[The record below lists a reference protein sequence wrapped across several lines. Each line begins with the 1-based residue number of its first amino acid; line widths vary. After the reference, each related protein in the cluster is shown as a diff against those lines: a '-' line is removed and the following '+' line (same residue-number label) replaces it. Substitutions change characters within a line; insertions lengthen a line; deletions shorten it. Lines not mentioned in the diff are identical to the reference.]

1 MCLSVAVYLSR
12 TRARVVRE
20 ARACAARTAVKELC
34 AAPCVRVCVVCFA
47 TRVGAVGATLALPLL
62 ARRDFVYSRGARDV
76 HTHGT
81 RV

>member
-20 ARACAARTAVKELC
+20 ARACAASTAVKELC
-34 AAPCVRVCVVCFA
+34 AAPCVRVVCFA

-62 ARRDFVYSRGARDV
+62 ARREFVYSRGARDV